1 MTTALVYHPEYLLH
15 DPGPGHLETP
25 QRLSEAIEL
34 LAGWGILDRMK
45 HVDPS
50 PATRE
55 DILRVHDEDLYI
67 QVKNASK
74 RGNVHLDADTVA
86 NHNTFETALLAAG
99 GVMTAADV
107 VARKE
112 ADNAMA
118 LVRPPGHHACIDR
131 AMGFCY
137 FNNVAVAVRHLQAAH
152 GVGRVCIFDWDCHA
166 GNGTMEIFREDPDV
180 LVISLHQD
188 PAGFYPGRGFADE
201 IGRGAGRGAQ
211 INVPMAP
218 GAGDADYALIT
229 RDFLVP
235 VMRQFSPDFVFISAG
250 FDSHLQDAISR
261 LRLTEE
267 GYAFLASQVKDVADA
282 TGEGRLA
289 LALEGGYDAAALALS
304 LRRIAGVFLGADVS
318 QTVDGE
324 PLADTQKILADL
336 RNRFSSYYDV

>member
-1 MTTALVYHPEYLLH
+1 MTTAWVYHPDYLLH

-25 QRLSEAIEL
+25 QRLGEAVEL
-34 LAGWGILDRMK
+34 LRGWGVLDRMK
-45 HVDPS
+45 WIEPS

-55 DILRVHDEDLYI
+55 DILRVHDEGLYI

-86 NHNTFETALLAAG
+86 NHGTFETALLAAG
-99 GVMTAADV
+99 GVMKAADV

-112 ADNAMA
+112 AANAMA

-137 FNNVAVAVRHLQAAH
+137 FNNVAVAVRYLQAVH
-152 GVGRVCIFDWDCHA
+152 GVGRVCVFDWDCHA
-166 GNGTMEIFREDPDV
+166 GNGTMEVFREDPDV

-218 GAGDADYALIT
+218 GAGDADYALVT
-229 RDFLVP
+229 CELLVP
-235 VMRQFSPDFVFISAG
+235 VMSQFAPEFIFISAG
-250 FDSHLQDAISR
+250 FDSHMQDRISR
-261 LRLTEE
+261 LRLTGD
-267 GYAFLASQVKDVADA
+267 GYAFLASQVKDVAESTAD
-282 TGEGRLA
+282 GRLA

-304 LRRIAGVFLGADVS
+304 MRRIADVFLGDGGP

-324 PLADTQKILADL
+324 PLADTQKLLADL
-336 RNRFSSYYDV
+336 RKRFASYYDV